1 MDSKWGGILVTA
13 LVGFWF
19 LYPRNRKKFMGAEI
33 ESIELPD
40 PHLQDEI
47 HDKRPQLDDFME
59 MNVARMVE
67 HLKWLKK
74 HPQYNTRNIQVDST
88 LKSLQNVLKGYNEKR
103 EKERLPNYP
112 PLIFSDYTV
121 YADTYGKCPKG
132 YLPTGKG
139 WKTGECYRV
148 TDDGQKVYWTQEK
161 AIGSS
166 GPLNRFFERS
176 GYLKHDTPMAMHLAR
191 ETLHETGKY
200 YSKDDDPSWEY
211 KNPLEKLRAQYFDP
225 KIQEELMDSQTLDQY
240 AHWLWLEQ
248 FTKNNR
254 KVLRGQG
261 FPMPFDID
269 TCRRFLEY
277 LYVDNTYQGYVIE
290 ERAIEDMNN
299 SYLGLGVPI
308 YRFVKEDGNADG
320 RKIHAYQD
328 IVVTFTGKNM
338 DLNNKVDLLVRP
350 NLGIGDIVLGGVQV
364 KPLSYF
370 TQKDS
375 LTKMIEKHKQI
386 GEGKHHRKSILP
398 FQKQGDVR
406 SVKTGSVKP
415 KGSFNVQ
422 TLVYDD
428 NTLEWLNYDAVMQRI
443 QFNIP
448 DPILTD
454 LPTWKKKEDLDGRN
468 EVKAFFENQRQ
479 VQSDEVKRKDGE
491 YVRAYTGLLNQ
502 QQQQAKIQADRERN
516 IARQQKTQ
524 DEKMKAFIQEIK
536 DQDELEAKRKKARDE
551 HKRKKRE
558 RDRRE
563 RQNPTNIFQQTSN
576 KPRKRRGKTG
586 RRR

>member
-33 ESIELPD
+33 ESIEVPD
-40 PHLQDEI
+40 PDIQDEI

-74 HPQYNTRNIQVDST
+74 HPQYNTRKIKVDST

-121 YADTYGKCPKG
+121 YADTYGKCPEG

-375 LTKMIEKHKQI
+375 LTKMIEKHRQI
-386 GEGKHHRKSILP
+386 GEGTHHRKSILP
-398 FQKQGDVR
+398 FQKQGDGR
-406 SVKTGSVKP
+406 GVKTGGLKP

-448 DPILTD
+448 DPMLTD
-454 LPTWKKKEDLDGRN
+454 LPTWKKKEDVDGRN

-479 VQSDEVKRKDGE
+479 SQQDEVKRKDGE

-536 DQDELEAKRKKARDE
+536 DQEELEAKRKKARDE
-551 HKRKKRE
+551 HRRKKRE

-576 KPRKRRGKTG
+576 KKRRRRGKS